1 MTDNENFLYKS
12 EPSIEIS
19 LLLAT
24 AISFDVLIVIILLYY
39 GLPYTA
45 LIITLI
51 SIPFILIFIYLMIM
65 FEVKIYE
72 DRIYCKD
79 FKHQNRK
86 LKSEYINIKDI
97 KTANF
102 DKGVAREAI
111 DIETK
116 NGKYIIGFVD
126 YKKIIPELKKQL
138 KDKWQE

>member
-1 MTDNENFLYKS
+1 MTDNENLLYKS

-24 AISFDVLIVIILLYY
+24 TISMDVLMIIILLYY

-45 LIITLI
+45 LYITLF
-51 SIPFILIFIYLMIM
+51 SIPFILWFIYIINVY
-65 FEVKIYE
+65 EVKIYG

-79 FKHQNRK
+79 FKHQNKK
-86 LKSEYINIKDI
+86 LKNEVIYHKDI
-97 KTANF
+97 ISIQFT
-102 DKGVAREAI
+102 KGVAREAI
-111 DIETK
+111 DIETN

-138 KDKWQE
+138 KDKWKE